1 MYEISNYIS
10 MHDAPGKL
18 VIHDRG
24 GSRIFICRGVQNIMC
39 PHAHYERETQLTF
52 GRDPGPASPIHAQG
66 LFLEGLNPYF
76 IIQIGN
82 IFS

>member
-1 MYEISNYIS
+1 MCKFPVQGGISSYNLLFFKS
-10 MHDAPGKL
+10 TSL
-18 VIHDRG
+18 N
-24 GSRIFICRGVQNIMC
+24 FC
-39 PHAHYERETQLTF
+39 LT
-52 GRDPGPASPIHAQG
+52 HAQG

>member
-1 MYEISNYIS
+1 MQFL
-10 MHDAPGKL
+10 GL
-18 VIHDRG
+18 
-24 GSRIFICRGVQNIMC
+24 
-39 PHAHYERETQLTF
+39 
-52 GRDPGPASPIHAQG
+52 PIHAQG

>member
-1 MYEISNYIS
+1 MYVYFL
-10 MHDAPGKL
+10 MVGKPEL
-18 VIHDRG
+18 TSQKWNFKFWNNNLNLMLLFPSYVI
-24 GSRIFICRGVQNIMC
+24 
-39 PHAHYERETQLTF
+39 LK
-52 GRDPGPASPIHAQG
+52 PIHAQG

>member
-1 MYEISNYIS
+1 MQEF
-10 MHDAPGKL
+10 L
-18 VIHDRG
+18 
-24 GSRIFICRGVQNIMC
+24 
-39 PHAHYERETQLTF
+39 
-52 GRDPGPASPIHAQG
+52 PIHEQG

>member
-1 MYEISNYIS
+1 MGTLSVPVVWAV
-10 MHDAPGKL
+10 HDVRLPNQ
-18 VIHDRG
+18 DYCYFCRG
-24 GSRIFICRGVQNIMC
+24 GFVRISGNI
-39 PHAHYERETQLTF
+39 F
-52 GRDPGPASPIHAQG
+52 HAQG

>member
-1 MYEISNYIS
+1 M
-10 MHDAPGKL
+10 
-18 VIHDRG
+18 
-24 GSRIFICRGVQNIMC
+24 QNVW
-39 PHAHYERETQLTF
+39 F
-52 GRDPGPASPIHAQG
+52 VKPIHAQG

>member
-1 MYEISNYIS
+1 MKPQSFNLS
-10 MHDAPGKL
+10 
-18 VIHDRG
+18 
-24 GSRIFICRGVQNIMC
+24 
-39 PHAHYERETQLTF
+39 T
-52 GRDPGPASPIHAQG
+52 AQG

>member
-1 MYEISNYIS
+1 MQ
-10 MHDAPGKL
+10 
-18 VIHDRG
+18 V
-24 GSRIFICRGVQNIMC
+24 NILEKKGLLDSFWGQFWHFEGYMF
-39 PHAHYERETQLTF
+39 E
-52 GRDPGPASPIHAQG
+52 G

>member
-1 MYEISNYIS
+1 MISLY
-10 MHDAPGKL
+10 
-18 VIHDRG
+18 
-24 GSRIFICRGVQNIMC
+24 FEQ
-39 PHAHYERETQLTF
+39 
-52 GRDPGPASPIHAQG
+52 IHAQG